1 MEETDGDLGPQ
12 KSRNVPTVPVLH
24 RLGAPLLGIGYR
36 SSSENS
42 NATKRAVRQ
51 HMAQNDFLSSMA
63 EEICTR
69 FWGGSVKSEGLT
81 KATVYVLSLLTWKL
95 TSFSALKFSSAPQLT
110 LNQLT
115 DADLIA
121 WPVQEDPHGFS
132 EEANRTGRTQCLLF
146 NGGHLWSL

>member
-1 MEETDGDLGPQ
+1 
-12 KSRNVPTVPVLH
+12 
-24 RLGAPLLGIGYR
+24 
-36 SSSENS
+36 
-42 NATKRAVRQ
+42 
-51 HMAQNDFLSSMA
+51 MAQNDFLSSMA

-121 WPVQEDPHGFS
+121 
-132 EEANRTGRTQCLLF
+132 
-146 NGGHLWSL
+146 